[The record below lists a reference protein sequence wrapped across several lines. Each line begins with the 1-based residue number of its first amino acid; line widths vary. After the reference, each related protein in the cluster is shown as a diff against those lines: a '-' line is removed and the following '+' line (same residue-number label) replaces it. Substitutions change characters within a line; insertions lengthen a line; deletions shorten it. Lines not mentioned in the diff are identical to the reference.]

1 MATTNNEA
9 PDILHLLTGEG
20 PDPET
25 SEIEES
31 SLGTPKAGTVTE
43 NTDDTAVQ
51 QKIPEQTGI
60 EQDIPNISIIST
72 GNSEDDPV
80 ADLIKEQLEEDFPED
95 ILRPQH
101 SHTDIPEFPEDLD
114 PSMPTHEGTADG
126 TADAEKDTDI
136 FPEDIEIKMD
146 TNGSTDG
153 SSGAGEQIIGESPD
167 GPLAEDAADGSDD
180 PDPIPHPADG
190 DHLQTYR
197 FVNVMEYIVKDL
209 VMEYMVRFNMCTC
222 ERCMVDT
229 MALALTACPAK
240 YIVVDSHSVSPL
252 LNFYSNRYQGNVSV
266 ELTKACIKIKD
277 NPRH

>member
-1 MATTNNEA
+1 MATTNNET

-25 SEIEES
+25 SEKEES
-31 SLGTPKAGTVTE
+31 PLETPQVRAGTE

-51 QKIPEQTGI
+51 QQIHEQTGT

-95 ILRPQH
+95 ILRPQP
-101 SHTDIPEFPEDLD
+101 SHTDIPDFPEDLD
-114 PSMPTHEGTADG
+114 PSMPTHEGTADVA
-126 TADAEKDTDI
+126 ADAEKDTDI
-136 FPEDIEIKMD
+136 F
-146 TNGSTDG
+146 
-153 SSGAGEQIIGESPD
+153 
-167 GPLAEDAADGSDD
+167 AEDTADGSDD
-180 PDPIPHPADG
+180 PDPILPAADG
-190 DHLQTYR
+190 DHLQNYR

-229 MALALTACPAK
+229 MALALTYCPAK

-252 LNFYSNRYQGNVSV
+252 LNFYSNRYRGNVTV